1 MKPIHTEIFVDHD
14 HDLDTTE
21 LRQNVAEHLDIEV
34 EHVHEVRIVKQA
46 LDARRR
52 HSKPKWRL
60 KVQADV
66 SQESAQKQR
75 LLPAPKVQ
83 KRLSSPSASKD
94 SSPVIIVG
102 AGPAGLFAAWHLA
115 ENGAKV
121 ILLERGKP
129 VETRARDC
137 GRFRSKGELDLES
150 NLSFGEGG
158 AGTYSD
164 GKLYTRKNNPLIREV
179 LERLVEVGGPARI
192 LTDAKPHIGT
202 NLLFRML
209 QNLRNKLISYGADV
223 RFETKMERLQLAGNV
238 VSGIE
243 TAEGVHHA
251 NRVILA
257 TGHSA
262 RDTFYTL
269 LAQGIPMEAKPFAV
283 GVRAEHP
290 QYIIDDAQY
299 RQGRPRPKSLPAADY
314 RLAHTEHNRGVYS
327 FCMCPGGMIVP
338 TATEAEMVVV
348 NGMSTAKRSS
358 PFANSGLVVQV
369 NIEDFKS
376 SHPLAGVEF
385 QRKLERAAYAAGG
398 NSYAAPAI
406 RISDFVSGRSAGELA
421 HSHFRPA
428 LTRAD
433 LNDVFPS
440 FIVKGLRRG
449 LKRFDSQLRGYVTE
463 EGNLIGAETRTSSP
477 IRIPRDKETFQ
488 VEGFDGLYVAGEGP
502 GYAGGIMS
510 AAIDGLNVAHR
521 VLKSL

>member
-14 HDLDTTE
+14 QDLDASE
-21 LRQNVAEHLDIEV
+21 LRREVAEHLDVEV
-34 EHVHEVRIVKQA
+34 DNVHEVRILKQA

-52 HSKPKWRL
+52 HAKPKWRL
-60 KVQADV
+60 KVEAEL
-66 SQESAQKQR
+66 SQEPAQQQR
-75 LLPAPKVQ
+75 LLPAPKPF
-83 KRLSSPSASKD
+83 KRLDSPTAPKESSPI
-94 SSPVIIVG
+94 IIVG

-209 QNLRNKLISYGADV
+209 QNLRHKLISYGADV
-223 RFETKMERLQLAGNV
+223 RFQTKMERLHLVGNSINGV
-238 VSGIE
+238 E
-243 TAEGVHHA
+243 TTEGVHHA
-251 NRVILA
+251 NRVVLA

-269 LAQGIPMEAKPFAV
+269 LSQGIPMEAKPFAV

-290 QYIIDDAQY
+290 QYIIDTAQY
-299 RQGRPRPKSLPAADY
+299 RQGRPRPKTLPAADY
-314 RLAHTEHNRGVYS
+314 RLAHTENNRGVYS

-348 NGMSTAKRSS
+348 NGMSTARRSS

-369 NIEDFKS
+369 ALEDFKS
-376 SHPLAGVEF
+376 DHPLAGVEF
-385 QRKLERAAYAAGG
+385 QRKLERAAYSAGG

-406 RISDFVSGRSAGELA
+406 RISDFVAGRSAGELA

-433 LNDVFPS
+433 LNDVFPR

-449 LKRFDSQLRGYVTE
+449 LQRFDSQLRGYVTE

-488 VEGFDGLYVAGEGP
+488 VEGFDGLFVAGEGP